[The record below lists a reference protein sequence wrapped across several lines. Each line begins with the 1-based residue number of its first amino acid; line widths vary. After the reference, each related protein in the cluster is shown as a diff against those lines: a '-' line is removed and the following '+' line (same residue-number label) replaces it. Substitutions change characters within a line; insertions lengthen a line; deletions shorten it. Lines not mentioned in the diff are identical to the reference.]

1 MTLKDQADFLIAD
14 TGIHGAT
21 RAWKLGASHGNAQG
35 RVRVFSIQQFATLPQ
50 ADNVD
55 AAPVAGNGGSI
66 PISFNRTAFGGVP
79 VANGPGKR
87 G

>member
-14 TGIHGAT
+14 TGIHGASL
-21 RAWKLGASHGNAQG
+21 AWKLGAI
-35 RVRVFSIQQFATLPQ
+35 RDEERTRTRVFSFRHFTALPQ

-55 AAPVAGNGGSI
+55 AAPMQGAAGDV
-66 PISFNRTAFGGVP
+66 PISFNRTAFGGMP
-79 VANGPGKR
+79 VSNGSGKR

>member
-1 MTLKDQADFLIAD
+1 MMLKDQADFLIAD

-21 RAWKLGASHGNAQG
+21 LAWKLGASRDNAHD
-35 RVRVFSIQQFATLPQ
+35 RVRVFSIQDFTALPQ

-55 AAPVAGNGGSI
+55 AAPAAGNGGHV